1 MKRSSLAV
9 AAAAAVLAVVP
20 GAQAKAPPSGVDFC
34 GASSCVHLT
43 WQQAEPIWIGG
54 GSQVRPLSAA
64 APYFVMHWRYSPGAE
79 QTAYYVPDAHVLRW
93 PTQSGKAAMWRSVDT
108 PIAAAIEAGVA
119 GLSPYPVSPVTEVS
133 VGGRLARG
141 PETYLRLLA
150 GPYAGRA
157 LGPMWVDV
165 KMRADAPSPW
175 TDGLMEIHISAGG
188 RSRLVEVDGWVHKVP
203 WRVANLARRGL
214 PLP

>member
-34 GASSCVHLT
+34 GPFSCVHLA
-43 WQQAEPIWIGG
+43 WQQAEQIWIGG
-54 GSQVRPLSAA
+54 GGQIRPLSQAS
-64 APYFVMHWRYSPGAE
+64 PFYVLHWRYSPETE
-79 QTAYYVPDAHVLRW
+79 QTAYYIPDAQVLRW
-93 PTQSGKAAMWRSVDT
+93 PTQTGKSATWTSVDAPT
-108 PIAAAIEAGVA
+108 AAAIEAGVE
-119 GLSPYPVSPVTEVS
+119 GLAPYPATLPTEVS
-133 VGGRLARG
+133 VGGRVARG

-150 GPYAGRA
+150 GPYAGMA
-157 LGPMWVDV
+157 IGATWLDV
-165 KMRADAPSPW
+165 KMRADTPSPW
-175 TDGLMEIHISAGG
+175 TDGLIEIHISAGG

-203 WRVANLARRGL
+203 WRVANRARRGL

>member
-1 MKRSSLAV
+1 MKHSSLAV

-20 GAQAKAPPSGVDFC
+20 GAQAKAPPSGVDLC

-43 WQQAEPIWIGG
+43 FQQAEPIWIGG
-54 GSQVRPLSAA
+54 GSQVRPLSVP
-64 APYFVMHWRYSPGAE
+64 APYYVIHWRYSPEAE

-93 PTQSGKAAMWRSVDT
+93 PTQSGKAAMWISADT

-119 GLSPYPVSPVTEVS
+119 GLAPYPASLPTEVS

-141 PETYLRLLA
+141 PETYLRLLT

-157 LGPMWVDV
+157 LGPTWVDV

-175 TDGLMEIHISAGG
+175 TDGLMEIHLSAGG
-188 RSRLVEVDGWVHKVP
+188 RSRLVSVDGWVHKVP
-203 WRVANLARRGL
+203 WRVANRARRGL